1 MEDPMPLDA
10 LAAPL
15 AADPCFPGETA
26 RPAIRAIT
34 AAEVVFHEDEV
45 DAEILAHVPRS
56 VLVEPIA
63 ADAVAKDLGIDRARK
78 LAAEGWRVVW
88 LVAGD
93 PAPPAADFAEAGIVE
108 SGAEFSAR
116 ATRIFVV
123 AGAYQPHLLAT
134 ALNGLAG

>member
-1 MEDPMPLDA
+1 MPLDA

-78 LAAEGWRVVW
+78 LAAEGWRNPLCGW
-88 LVAGD
+88 SPAT
-93 PAPPAADFAEAGIVE
+93 PAPPAADFAEAGIVRKRRRVQRPRGRG
-108 SGAEFSAR
+108 SLSSPALTSRTFW
-116 ATRIFVV
+116 
-123 AGAYQPHLLAT
+123 QPL
-134 ALNGLAG
+134 